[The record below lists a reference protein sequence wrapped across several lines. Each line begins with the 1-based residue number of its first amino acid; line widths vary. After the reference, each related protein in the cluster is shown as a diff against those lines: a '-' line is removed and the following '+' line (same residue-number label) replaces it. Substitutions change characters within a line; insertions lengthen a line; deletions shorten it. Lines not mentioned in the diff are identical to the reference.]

1 MFSSGVDPLRGAG
14 ILPGSFVFYV
24 NDGFAL
30 AGLGYGVCEEEASGK
45 NTNCDADSYTLVIHL
60 HLVH

>member
-30 AGLGYGVCEEEASGK
+30 AGLGYGVCEGEASGK
-45 NTNCDADSYTLVIHL
+45 NANCDADS
-60 HLVH
+60 